1 MSDSGRPH
9 SVCVRIRCA
18 RSSAGKEPKDSLG
31 PLVALW
37 SVAGGAAYAL
47 AGRRWMHAY
56 RAEPDVHGP
65 GESVAWLALLSIVAV
80 AGLVLLLLDA

>member
-1 MSDSGRPH
+1 
-9 SVCVRIRCA
+9 
-18 RSSAGKEPKDSLG
+18 
-31 PLVALW
+31 
-37 SVAGGAAYAL
+37 
-47 AGRRWMHAY
+47 MHAY